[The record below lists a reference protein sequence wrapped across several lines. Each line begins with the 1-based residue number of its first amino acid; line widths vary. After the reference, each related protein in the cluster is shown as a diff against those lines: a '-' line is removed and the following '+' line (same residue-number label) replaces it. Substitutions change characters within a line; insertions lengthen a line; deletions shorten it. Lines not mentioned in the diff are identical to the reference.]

1 MKILVVEDEKEIS
14 NAICKVLKHNNYL
27 TDAAYDGVEALGY
40 LEYDEYDGVVL
51 DLMLPKKDG
60 IQVVKELRAKGN
72 NVPVLILTA
81 KSEIDDKVLG
91 LDAGAD
97 DYLTKPFSMQE
108 FLARIRSIT
117 RRKNST
123 YSQYKYGNITLNST
137 TFELVTESGKVRLSN
152 KEYQLLEIL
161 INNHNI
167 LFSTETLMDKV
178 WGFNTESEINVVWVY
193 ISALRKK
200 LSSINANVSITAV
213 RGIGYKFEVIKWSKD

>member
-14 NAICKVLKHNNYL
+14 YAICRVLKHNNYL
-27 TDAAYDGVEALGY
+27 TDSAYDGVEALGY
-40 LEYDEYDGVVL
+40 LEYDEYDGVIL

-60 IQVVKELRAKGN
+60 LEVLKEIRAKGN

-91 LDAGAD
+91 LDSGAD
-97 DYLTKPFSMQE
+97 DYLTKPFAMKE
-108 FLARIRSIT
+108 FLARVRAIT
-117 RRKNST
+117 RRKNT
-123 YSQYKYGNITLNST
+123 EYSQYKFGNITLNAL
-137 TFELVTESGKVRLSN
+137 TFELSTEYGSVRLSN
-152 KEYQLLEIL
+152 KEYQLLEVL

-200 LSSINANVSITAV
+200 LSNVKADVQITAV
-213 RGIGYKFEVIKWSKD
+213 RGVGYKLEEISC